1 VYHQFHRLS
10 CLAWGNLKH
19 CFLIDMDGVL
29 YHGDS
34 VLEGATRF
42 VSRIPPPR
50 RLFVTNNPIRSPEKV
65 ALKLSQMGF
74 ADIDE
79 SQVLTSAEATANW
92 LAQQK
97 PGFRYFAVGAEGL
110 HEALAREG
118 VEDSVAPDYV
128 VVGEGP
134 GIDFNSL
141 TTGINLVITGGAQ
154 LVSTNPDAT
163 VDATSDGQHIVVPG
177 GGALVAP
184 FEVATG
190 RKAVV
195 IGKPEPLLYEM
206 AMQRL
211 GAGPADCVMIGD
223 RPDTDILGA
232 QRIGM
237 RTALVRTGR
246 FAPGESLPDG
256 VANPDWDVESLTEL
270 EALLT
275 NSM

>member
-1 VYHQFHRLS
+1 LFA
-10 CLAWGNLKH
+10 CLAWACLKDY
-19 CFLIDMDGVL
+19 FLIDMDGVL

-42 VSRIPPPR
+42 VSRIPQSR
-50 RLFVTNNPIRSPEKV
+50 RLFVTNNPIRSPENV
-65 ALKLSQMGF
+65 ALKLSQLGF
-74 ADIDE
+74 SDIDE

-97 PGFRYFAVGAEGL
+97 PGFRYYAVGAEGL
-110 HEALAREG
+110 RLALARVG
-118 VEDSVAPDYV
+118 SEDCVCADYV
-128 VVGEGP
+128 VIGEGP
-134 GIDFNSL
+134 GIDFDSL
-141 TTGINLVITGGAQ
+141 TTGINLVIHGGAQ

-163 VDATSDGQHIVVPG
+163 VDETRNGQHIVVPG

-206 AMQRL
+206 AMRRL
-211 GAGPADCVMIGD
+211 GAAPADCIMIGD

-232 QRIGM
+232 QRLGM

-246 FAPGESLPDG
+246 FSPGATLPDG

-270 EALLT
+270 EVLLT
-275 NSM
+275 NNL

>member
-1 VYHQFHRLS
+1 LFA
-10 CLAWGNLKH
+10 CLAWACLKDY
-19 CFLIDMDGVL
+19 FLIDMDGVL

-42 VSRIPPPR
+42 VSRIPQSR
-50 RLFVTNNPIRSPEKV
+50 RLFVTNNPIRSPENV
-65 ALKLSQMGF
+65 ALKLSQLGF
-74 ADIDE
+74 SDIDE

-92 LAQQK
+92 LARQK
-97 PGFRYFAVGAEGL
+97 PGFRYYAVGAEGL
-110 HEALAREG
+110 RLALAREG
-118 VEDSVAPDYV
+118 SEDCVCADYV
-128 VVGEGP
+128 VIGEGP
-134 GIDFNSL
+134 GIDFDSL
-141 TTGINLVITGGAQ
+141 TTGINLVIHGGAQ

-163 VDATSDGQHIVVPG
+163 VDETRNGQHIVVPG

-206 AMQRL
+206 AMRRL
-211 GAGPADCVMIGD
+211 GAAPADCIMIGD

-232 QRIGM
+232 QRLGM

-246 FAPGESLPDG
+246 FSPGATLPDG

-270 EALLT
+270 EVLLT
-275 NSM
+275 NNL

>member
-1 VYHQFHRLS
+1 
-10 CLAWGNLKH
+10 
-19 CFLIDMDGVL
+19 MDGVL

-34 VLEGATRF
+34 VLQGATRF
-42 VSRIPPPR
+42 VSRIPSSR
-50 RLFVTNNPIRSPEKV
+50 RLFVTNNPIRSPENV
-65 ALKLSQMGF
+65 ALKLSQLGF
-74 ADIDE
+74 ENIDE
-79 SQVLTSAEATANW
+79 SQVLTSAEATAKW
-92 LAQQK
+92 LADRK

-110 HEALAREG
+110 HEALAG
-118 VEDSVAPDYV
+118 PGIEDSAAADFV

-134 GIDFNSL
+134 GIDFSSL
-141 TTGINLVITGGAQ
+141 TIGINLVIGKGAQ

-163 VDATSDGQHIVVPG
+163 VDATLEGQHVVVPG

-211 GAGPADCVMIGD
+211 GAGPEDCIMIGD

-232 QRIGM
+232 RRLGM

-246 FAPGESLPDG
+246 FPPGEPLSDG
-256 VANPDWDVESLTEL
+256 LAKPDWDVDTLTEL
-270 EALLT
+270 EILLT
-275 NSM
+275 DDL

>member
-1 VYHQFHRLS
+1 
-10 CLAWGNLKH
+10 
-19 CFLIDMDGVL
+19 MDGVL

-163 VDATSDGQHIVVPG
+163 VDATSDGQQIVVPG

-211 GAGPADCVMIGD
+211 GAGPADCIMIGD

-246 FAPGESLPDG
+246 FAPGEPLPDG
-256 VANPDWDVESLTEL
+256 VRKPDWDVESLTEF

-275 NSM
+275 NSI

>member
-1 VYHQFHRLS
+1 M
-10 CLAWGNLKH
+10 KH
-19 CFLIDMDGVL
+19 CFLIDMDGIL
-29 YHGDS
+29 YHGDA

-50 RLFVTNNPIRSPEKV
+50 RLFVTNNPIRSPENV

-92 LAQQK
+92 LLRQI

-110 HEALAREG
+110 HEALRKHGA
-118 VEDSVAPDYV
+118 EDSEAADFV

-141 TTGINLVITGGAQ
+141 TTAINLIIGRGAQ

-163 VDATSDGQHIVVPG
+163 VDATLDGQHVVVPG

-190 RKAVV
+190 RKAIV

-206 AMQRL
+206 AMRRL
-211 GAGPADCVMIGD
+211 GASPADCVMVGD

-232 QRIGM
+232 QRLGM

-246 FAPGESLPDG
+246 FPPGEPLPDG
-256 VANPDWDVESLTEL
+256 MANPDWDVESLTEL
-270 EALLT
+270 DTLLT
-275 NSM
+275 NSI

>member
-1 VYHQFHRLS
+1 M
-10 CLAWGNLKH
+10 KH
-19 CFLIDMDGVL
+19 YFLIDMDGIL

-42 VSRIPPPR
+42 VSRIPRSR
-50 RLFVTNNPIRSPEKV
+50 RLFVTNNPIRSPENV

-79 SQVLTSAEATANW
+79 SQVLTSAEATASW

-97 PGFRYFAVGAEGL
+97 PGFRYYAVGAGGL

-118 VEDSVAPDYV
+118 TEDTLAPDYV

-134 GIDFNSL
+134 GIDFDSL
-141 TTGINLVITGGAQ
+141 TTGINLVIGSGAQ

-163 VDATSDGQHIVVPG
+163 VDATRNGQHIVVPG

-195 IGKPEPLLYEM
+195 IGKPQALLYEM

-211 GAGPADCVMIGD
+211 GAEPADCIMVGD

-232 QRIGM
+232 QHLGM

-246 FAPGESLPDG
+246 FPPGEPLPDG
-256 VANPDWDVESLTEL
+256 MAKPDWDVDTLTEL
-270 EALLT
+270 EALLK
-275 NSM
+275 NSI

>member
-1 VYHQFHRLS
+1 
-10 CLAWGNLKH
+10 
-19 CFLIDMDGVL
+19 MDGIL
-29 YHGDS
+29 YHGDT

-42 VSRIPPPR
+42 VSRIPRSR
-50 RLFVTNNPIRSPEKV
+50 RLFVTNNPIRSPENV

-79 SQVLTSAEATANW
+79 SQVLTSAEATASW
-92 LAQQK
+92 LAQQN
-97 PGFRYFAVGAEGL
+97 PGFRYYAVGAGGL
-110 HEALAREG
+110 HEALVKEG
-118 VEDSVAPDYV
+118 TEDTLSPDYV

-134 GIDFNSL
+134 GIDFDTL
-141 TTGINLVITGGAQ
+141 TTGINLVIDRGAQ

-163 VDATSDGQHIVVPG
+163 VDATLDGQHVVVPG

-190 RKAVV
+190 RKAIV

-206 AMQRL
+206 AMRRL
-211 GAGPADCVMIGD
+211 GAEPADCVMVGD

-232 QRIGM
+232 QRLGM

-246 FAPGESLPDG
+246 FPPGEPLPG
-256 VANPDWDVESLTEL
+256 SVASPDWDVESLTEL
-270 EALLT
+270 DTLLT
-275 NSM
+275 NSI